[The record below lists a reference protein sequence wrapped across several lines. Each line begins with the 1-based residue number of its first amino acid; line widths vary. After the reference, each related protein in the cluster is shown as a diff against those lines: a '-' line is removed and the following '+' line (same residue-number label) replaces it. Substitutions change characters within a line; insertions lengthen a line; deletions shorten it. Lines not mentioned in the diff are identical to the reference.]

1 MAAQDPTP
9 TDDEPTLLAL
19 SQAEAVSA
27 TCYDGLLT
35 IPPAVLTPAE
45 RADLDAARVRVS
57 RLYCSL
63 ASRRGER
70 RVAVVAAERERG
82 RP

>member
-1 MAAQDPTP
+1 MSTPTP
-9 TDDEPTLLAL
+9 DDESTLLAL

-45 RADLDAARVRVS
+45 RADLDAARVVVS

-70 RVAVVAAERERG
+70 RVAVAAAERARDRG
-82 RP
+82 GA

>member
-1 MAAQDPTP
+1 MTAP
-9 TDDEPTLLAL
+9 TDDESTLLAL

-35 IPPAVLTPAE
+35 IPPAVLTPSE
-45 RADLDAARVRVS
+45 RADLVAARVVVS

-70 RVAVVAAERERG
+70 RVAVQGPPGPPVKGPAL
-82 RP
+82 

>member
-1 MAAQDPTP
+1 VNDP

-70 RVAVVAAERERG
+70 RVELHGPPGPAVRG
-82 RP
+82 PAP